1 MGLNSHLMAAAAN
14 GPNMKSKGPAME
26 KEAQAMDTVRGGGK
40 SKAIHPGSNA
50 GLRAGRGTPIE
61 EHGSGYGHY
70 VRSPSREQVS
80 STVQG
85 HKFSGIKGGLS
96 DARTF
101 KREAFEVDKKL
112 AKLL

>member
-1 MGLNSHLMAAAAN
+1 MAAAAN

-26 KEAQAMDTVRGGGK
+26 KEAQAMQTVQAGAS
-40 SKAIHPGSNA
+40 SKAIHPGSGA
-50 GLRAGRGTPIE
+50 GLRAGRGTPVE
-61 EHGSGYGHY
+61 FNGQGYGSH
-70 VRSPSREQVS
+70 VRVPSRPQVS
-80 STVQG
+80 SIIQG
-85 HKFSGIKGGLS
+85 HKFSGRKGLLT